1 MRRRAKETLA
11 REEPLVTAVQQPTF
25 DTDLSSTRVRYGAV
39 IEVSANLE
47 IAQGEAAGASK
58 EGGVLEHA
66 STPLT
71 GRRP

>member
-1 MRRRAKETLA
+1 
-11 REEPLVTAVQQPTF
+11 VQQPTF